1 MKQIGMPTAR
11 QMALLVLLLALLNA
25 CAAIP
30 TGPNVMV
37 WPGVGKPFDLF
48 QTEDAWCRHY
58 AQSRLG
64 IAPEQAATQS
74 AVAST
79 ALGTAVG
86 AAAGAAIGAA
96 AGNPG
101 LGAAIG
107 AGSGLLV
114 GSASG
119 VQAGAASAATLQAR
133 YDMAYLQCMYARGN
147 QVPGPAA
154 TPSLSY
160 VPPPPPPPG
169 MVPPPPRAAP
179 PPPPPGS
186 PPPPPPGLPGY

>member
-48 QTEDAWCRHY
+48 QTEDAWCRYY

-119 VQAGAASAATLQAR
+119 AQAGAASAATLQTR

-154 TPSLSY
+154 TPSPSY

-179 PPPPPGS
+179 PPPPPGP
-186 PPPPPPGLPGY
+186 PPPPPPGLPRY

>member
-1 MKQIGMPTAR
+1 MRHGSTSTPRRMV
-11 QMALLVLLLALLNA
+11 LLVLLLALLNA

-37 WPGVGKPFDLF
+37 LPGVGKPFDLF
-48 QTEDAWCRHY
+48 QAEEAWCRSY
-58 AQSRLG
+58 AQDQLG
-64 IAPEQAATQS
+64 VAPEQAATQS
-74 AVAST
+74 AVTST
-79 ALGTAVG
+79 ALGTVVG

-96 AGNPG
+96 AGNPA
-101 LGAAIG
+101 LGTAIG

-133 YDMAYLQCMYARGN
+133 YDRAYVQCMYARGN
-147 QVPGPAA
+147 QVPGVAA
-154 TPSLSY
+154 VPSPRY

-169 MVPPPPRAAP
+169 PVPPPPRTAP
-179 PPPPPGS
+179 PPPPPGT
-186 PPPPPPGLPGY
+186 PPPPPPGLPRP